1 MVSSR
6 SEAVI
11 ACRVEL
17 KAALSLLDFACDG
30 ADCVLVVY
38 DTDKALVVCD
48 LISHSL
54 DFEDVPLVALAD
66 IDLTGALVCGS
77 HRVHCKFVGLLLK
90 SVTVFEL
97 ADDAIARCD
106 A

>member
-1 MVSSR
+1 M
-6 SEAVI
+6 ET
-11 ACRVEL
+11 
-17 KAALSLLDFACDG
+17 ALSLLDFACES

-38 DTDKALVVCD
+38 DTDKVLVVYD

-66 IDLTGALVCGS
+66 VDLAGALVCGS
-77 HRVHCKFVGLLLK
+77 HRIHCKFVGLLLK